1 MNDLAE
7 AIEEVRN
14 ELANEGNEILFDE
27 CDIYAP
33 LFVDG
38 GPLGDTVTLNP
49 IPVARN
55 VGITYKGLSK
65 GKEINVGGESYIAFH
80 ALRMAR
86 TAINVLI
93 TPRHQ
98 LRVKP
103 RGKTPQLIFEKP
115 VIDEDS
121 VSPLL
126 ELNAILVVQGYQ

>member
-1 MNDLAE
+1 MNELAS
-7 AIEEVRN
+7 AIEEVRT
-14 ELANEGNEILFDE
+14 ELAGAQAEILFDE

-38 GPLGDTVTLNP
+38 GELGDTVTLNP

-65 GKEINVGGESYIAFH
+65 GKEVNVGGESYIASH

-86 TAINVLI
+86 TAINVAI
-93 TPRHQ
+93 SPRHQ
-98 LRVKP
+98 LRTKP

-126 ELNAILVVQGYQ
+126 ELNAILVVQGFQ

>member
-14 ELANEGNEILFDE
+14 ELAIEGNEILFDE

-38 GPLGDTVTLNP
+38 GAAGDSVTLNP
-49 IPVARN
+49 TPVATN
-55 VGITYKGLSK
+55 VGITYKGLGK
-65 GKEINVGGESYIAFH
+65 GKEMTVGGESYIASH
-80 ALRMAR
+80 RLRMAR
-86 TAINVLI
+86 TAVNVAI

-98 LRVKP
+98 LRVKA
-103 RGKTPQLIFEKP
+103 RGRTPVLVFERP

-126 ELNAILVVQGYQ
+126 ELNAVLVIQGYQ